1 MTYLIKHLPV
11 YKHALFNSVI
21 TEPVRYILKYLPSQ
35 KRRKCLKDEVTASG
49 FTVQAELRL
58 IPGKLNSLL
67 PLLFEY
73 NKI

>member
-1 MTYLIKHLPV
+1 MTYLVKHLPV

-35 KRRKCLKDEVTASG
+35 KKKCLKDEVTASG
-49 FTVQAELRL
+49 FMVQAELRL